1 MALLHARHG
10 RLAWLDSHQLDR
22 SLVGCSLDLRCRELA
37 SPSPCRFIPALSQRM
52 VGAIVSRYFFDVRLF
67 HPHLHAGFSRRF
79 RSPRRCPG
87 HRLSAR
93 RVSVPRRDSRG
104 PRPAPTSSPR
114 RGEERYRQAPG
125 MDCALNGRLR
135 ASPSDPPTQAPLG
148 VGCAQRPSH
157 EHERPAPRL
166 RVRPF
171 PATYDPAGTTA
182 SADFSTASGALSD
195 ATVPHHPTSGARAP
209 DGHSGT
215 PMETSP
221 GKTSKPSSRT
231 HRVHVTAP

>member
-1 MALLHARHG
+1 
-10 RLAWLDSHQLDR
+10 
-22 SLVGCSLDLRCRELA
+22 
-37 SPSPCRFIPALSQRM
+37 M

-79 RSPRRCPG
+79 RSSRRCLG

-104 PRPAPTSSPR
+104 PGPAPTSSPR

-148 VGCAQRPSH
+148 VGCVQHPSH

-171 PATYDPAGTTA
+171 PAISDPAGNTT
-182 SADFSTASGALSD
+182 SADFSTASDTLTSIA
-195 ATVPHHPTSGARAP
+195 VPHHPANQTDGA
-209 DGHSGT
+209 SGT
-215 PMETSP
+215 PAEISAS
-221 GKTSKPSSRT
+221 KTSNLHRT
-231 HRVHVTAP
+231 PTAFTERPLDGIGLRLVVQTRPDRPAFYAQHAEDPDAPCVPRVATAHSGFLPTQPHD

>member
-52 VGAIVSRYFFDVRLF
+52 VGATVSRYFFDVRLF

-104 PRPAPTSSPR
+104 PRTAPTSSPR
-114 RGEERYRQAPG
+114 RGELRYRQAPG
-125 MDCALNGRLR
+125 MNCALDGNLR
-135 ASPSDPPTQAPLG
+135 ASPSGPPTQAPCG
-148 VGCAQRPSH
+148 VGCLQRPSH

-166 RVRPF
+166 RVQPF
-171 PATYDPAGTTA
+171 PAITIPLVLRPLLTSPRRATPSRT
-182 SADFSTASGALSD
+182 
-195 ATVPHHPTSGARAP
+195 TVPHHPTSGARAP
-209 DGHSGT
+209 DGHPGT

-221 GKTSKPSSRT
+221 GKTSNLPRAP
-231 HRVHVTAP
+231 TAST